1 MKTQLSALSAAEQLK
16 QLKKG
21 IVDLVSEKEL
31 LEKLEKSVKT
41 GVPLKIKAGFDP
53 SAPDLHLGHTVLINK
68 MRQFQLLGH
77 EVTFLIGDIT
87 GMVGDPTGKNE
98 TRRPLTKEEV
108 KENGKT
114 YARQIFKL
122 LDPKTTII
130 EYNST
135 WFEKFDIFEVF
146 KLAGQYTVAR
156 MMERDDFSKRFK
168 SGNPISIHEFL
179 YPLLQGYDSVALKSD
194 VELGGND
201 QRFNLLV
208 GRDMQKSYGMAS
220 QVIMTVPLLEGLD
233 GVNKMSK
240 SLNNYIGVEE
250 PAKEI
255 FGKTMRLSD
264 ELMMKYYEL
273 LTDITPDELIELKGK
288 MSRGEKNP
296 RDVKIDLAKNF
307 VERFHSK
314 DAAEQCAKEFFEV
327 FSNKGMPTDIPE
339 WKTGPSKDLW
349 ICKLMVD
356 AGLSASTSE
365 ARRLIEGGAVEKDS
379 VKITD
384 IKLNINLQSGESFI
398 LKAGKKKYAKITV
411 GN

>member
-1 MKTQLSALSAAEQLK
+1 MLSAEEQLK

-31 LEKLEKSVKT
+31 LEKLQKSVKT
-41 GVPLKIKAGFDP
+41 GKPLRVKAGFDP
-53 SAPDLHLGHTVLINK
+53 SAPDLHLGHAVLINK

-77 EVTFLIGDIT
+77 EVIFLIGDIT

-98 TRRPLTKEEV
+98 TRKPLTKEEV

-122 LDPKTTII
+122 LDPKKTIV

-135 WFEKFDIFEVF
+135 WFEKFDVFELF

-156 MMERDDFSKRFK
+156 MIERDDFNKRFK
-168 SGNPISIHEFL
+168 SNNPISIHEFL

-208 GRDMQKSYGMAS
+208 GRDMQKSYGQEP

-240 SLNNYIGVEE
+240 SLNNYIGIEE
-250 PAKEI
+250 PAREI

-273 LTDITPDELIELKGK
+273 LTDFTPDDLTELKRK
-288 MSRGEKNP
+288 MSAKELNP
-296 RDVKIDLAKNF
+296 RDVKIQLAKIF

-314 DAAEQCAKEFFEV
+314 EAAEAAAKEFFEV
-327 FSNKGMPTDIPE
+327 FSNKGIPTDIPE
-339 WKTGPSKDLW
+339 WKTQKAAGLW
-349 ICKLMVD
+349 ICRLMVD
-356 AGLSASTSE
+356 AGLAPSTSE
-365 ARRLIEGGAVEKDS
+365 ARRLIDGGAVEKDGE
-379 VKITD
+379 KIKDNKYSLDLKT
-384 IKLNINLQSGESFI
+384 GESFI
-398 LKAGKKKYAKITV
+398 LKAGKKKFAKIV
-411 GN
+411 VV

>member
-1 MKTQLSALSAAEQLK
+1 MAAEEQLR

-31 LEKLEKSVKT
+31 LEKLTKSVKT
-41 GVPLKIKAGFDP
+41 GRPLRIKAGFDP
-53 SAPDLHLGHTVLINK
+53 SAPDLHLGHAVLINK

-77 EVTFLIGDIT
+77 EVIFLIGDIT
-87 GMVGDPTGKNE
+87 GMVGDPSGKNE
-98 TRRPLTKEEV
+98 TRKPLTKEEV

-122 LDPKTTII
+122 LDPKKTIV

-135 WFEKFDIFEVF
+135 WFEKFNVFDLF

-156 MMERDDFSKRFK
+156 MLERDDFSKRYK
-168 SGNPISIHEFL
+168 SNNPISIHEFL

-208 GRDMQKSYGMAS
+208 GRDMQKSYGQEP

-240 SLNNYIGVEE
+240 SLNNYIGIEE
-250 PAKEI
+250 PAREI

-273 LTDITPDELIELKGK
+273 LTDFTPDELTDLKNK
-288 MSRGEKNP
+288 MSNGALNP
-296 RDVKIDLAKNF
+296 RDVKVSLAKIF

-314 DAAEQCAKEFFEV
+314 AAAEDAAKEFFEV
-327 FSNKGMPTDIPE
+327 FSNKGMPSEIPE
-339 WKTGPSKDLW
+339 WKTSAIDNLW
-349 ICKLMVD
+349 ICKLMVE
-356 AGLSASTSE
+356 AGLAPSTSE
-365 ARRLIEGGAVEKDS
+365 ARRLIDGGAVEKDGE
-379 VKITD
+379 KIKD
-384 IKLNINLQSGESFI
+384 NKFSLNLKSGENFV
-398 LKAGKKKYAKITV
+398 LKAGKRNLQK
-411 GN
+411 